1 MFIKFAM
8 FNDVEHVVII
18 EQMSNQE
25 ILNRAVAALNS
36 NLFRE
41 KATVEY
47 DGDIPYLNLAQ
58 VS

>member
-1 MFIKFAM
+1 M